1 MQNIHLDSGMPPNT
15 VVNSDKRKSP
25 DISRHPKN
33 MGVQT
38 ASVDGVREASLT
50 SYNDQKIEQML
61 SDILS
66 RLERIEKRIDEIVY
80 PPESDIKPEFIKR
93 VKRAQYDIAEGKG
106 KTYKSMEDFIRAI
119 SE

>member
-1 MQNIHLDSGMPPNT
+1 MPPNT

-25 DISRHPKN
+25 DKSRHPQN

-38 ASVDGVREASLT
+38 ASIDSVRAASLT
-50 SYNDQKIEQML
+50 VYNDPKIEQMF

-66 RLERIEKRIDEIVY
+66 RLEKIEKRTDEIVY
-80 PPESDIKPEFIKR
+80 PPESSIKPEFIKR
-93 VKRAQYDIAEGKG
+93 VKRAQSDIAEGKG
-106 KTYKSMEDFIRAI
+106 KTYKSMDDFIRAI